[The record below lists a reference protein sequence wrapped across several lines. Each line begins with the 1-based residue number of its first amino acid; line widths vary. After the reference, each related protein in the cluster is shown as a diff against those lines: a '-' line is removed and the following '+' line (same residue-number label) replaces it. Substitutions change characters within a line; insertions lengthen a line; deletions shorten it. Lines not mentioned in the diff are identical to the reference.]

1 MNLNKQQRHSD
12 LDNYWLETLL
22 CLIGEAFDEQ
32 SDDICGAVVNIRGK
46 GNVSL
51 TLTHLTLRKEKGE
64 LRIIALR
71 NRST

>member
-46 GNVSL
+46 GARPCRVQDLVLETAAGLERSL
-51 TLTHLTLRKEKGE
+51 CTQ
-64 LRIIALR
+64 
-71 NRST
+71 

>member
-46 GNVSL
+46 GKQRFHISWFDGAAAGNSWEITIL
-51 TLTHLTLRKEKGE
+51 E
-64 LRIIALR
+64 L
-71 NRST
+71 

>member
-46 GNVSL
+46 GEA
-51 TLTHLTLRKEKGE
+51 TM
-64 LRIIALR
+64 
-71 NRST
+71 